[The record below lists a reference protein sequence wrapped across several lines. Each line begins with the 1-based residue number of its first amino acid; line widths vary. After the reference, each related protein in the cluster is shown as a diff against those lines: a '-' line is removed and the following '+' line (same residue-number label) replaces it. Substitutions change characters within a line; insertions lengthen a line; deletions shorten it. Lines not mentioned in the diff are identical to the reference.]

1 MKGMLFKT
9 NLKITSNHILKKY
22 LPVIFFRLSFNQRY
36 RGIHITDVVNP
47 PPRKKKQRVFFA
59 LSNASDVNVAL

>member
-47 PPRKKKQRVFFA
+47 PPPPPKKKKKVFIF
-59 LSNASDVNVAL
+59 LYN